1 MKKTLKVWQVNFR
14 VRGRRGQFIG
24 ERGYVLPASSAEEA
38 KTNFKNWIK
47 QLRYTDD
54 EIQIINAE
62 KVTE

>member
-1 MKKTLKVWQVNFR
+1 MKKNLKVYQVNFK
-14 VRGRRGQFIG
+14 VKGRRGQYLG

-47 QLRYTDD
+47 QLRYSDD